1 MNSEEFILKHNE
13 MVIKIIKECDY
24 MIRNRFYLN
33 ETGIKNTATRIRD
46 IAQFYIEEPE
56 WKEEIRLWKKI

>member
-13 MVIKIIKECDY
+13 MVIKRSKECDY

-56 WKEEIRLWKKI
+56 WKEE

>member
-13 MVIKIIKECDY
+13 MVIKIIKECHN

-33 ETGIKNTATRIRD
+33 ETGIKNTAKRIRD
-46 IAQFYIEEPE
+46 IAKLYIEEPE
-56 WKEEIRLWKKI
+56 WKEK